1 MLRQVLLVSG
11 FMGSMVV
18 GASANIYSFFDTT
31 FVNAD
36 WNGAILAD
44 TSTPPATFAALQ
56 VNGGGSTLI
65 PGPQTPD
72 YRLIRHNYG
81 GGSGGGAIIVS
92 HEAVNWD
99 WNPLPLE
106 VASTVD
112 FSYDLNFIDGPVGA
126 VGFSPVIFQGG
137 SVYRLAYDNIFGPQ
151 SGWVRF
157 GMTGMPIVAFLE
169 IDTTNALLLPNSPN
183 PALAMSFGFV
193 SANSASGVAQKSS
206 GIDDFRVTLHTNFIP
221 EPATLCAIVAAGV
234 LVLRRR

>member
-1 MLRQVLLVSG
+1 MLRQALLVSG
-11 FMGSMVV
+11 VVGALSV

-31 FVNAD
+31 FVNPD

-44 TSTPPATFAALQ
+44 TSTPPASFVAQQ
-56 VNGGGSTLI
+56 VNAGGSTLI

-81 GGSGGGAIIVS
+81 GPGNGAIIVS

-112 FSYDLNFIDGPVGA
+112 YSYDLNFLDGPLGA
-126 VGFSPVIFQGG
+126 VGFAPAVFQGT
-137 SVYRLAYDNIFGPQ
+137 SVYRLSYDNIFGPQ
-151 SGWVRF
+151 TGWQRF
-157 GMTGMPIVAFLE
+157 GLAGVPIASFLQV
-169 IDTTNALLLPNSPN
+169 DTTNALLLPNSPN

-193 SANSASGVAQKSS
+193 SANSANGVAQKSS
-206 GIDDFRVTLHTNFIP
+206 GIDDFRVTLHTVIVP
-221 EPATLCAIVAAGV
+221 EPATLGALAAAG
-234 LVLRRR
+234 LLAMRRRR